1 MNMSNK
7 TTKKDM
13 YNALLRIADVQAND
27 EMVAFINHEIELLE
41 RKNSA
46 KKATPQQEENN
57 AIKVAM
63 LDIMTEPMTATQ
75 IMDVVEPMF
84 PNLERPL
91 TNQRISALLRQLGDD
106 GTQQINRFQKKR
118 VTYFV
123 AK

>member
-1 MNMSNK
+1 MTK

-13 YNALLRIADVQAND
+13 YNALLRIAEVQSND
-27 EMVAFINHEIELLE
+27 DMVAFINHEIELLE

-46 KKATPQQEENN
+46 KKTTPQQEENS

-75 IMDVVEPMF
+75 IMNAVASMF

-91 TNQRISALLRQLGDD
+91 TNQRISALLQQLGKR
-106 GTQQINRFQKKR
+106 GTQQVNKFQEKR
-118 VTYFV
+118 VIYFV
-123 AK
+123 KK

>member
-75 IMDVVEPMF
+75 IMDIVAPMF
-84 PNLERPL
+84 PNLEKPL

-106 GTQQINRFQKKR
+106 GTQQVNKFQKKR

>member
-1 MNMSNK
+1 MTK
-7 TTKKDM
+7 RTKKDM
-13 YNALLRIADVQAND
+13 YNALLKLAEVQSND
-27 EMVAFINHEIELLE
+27 DMVEFINHEIELLS

-46 KKATPQQEENN
+46 KRATPQQEENS

-63 LDIMTEPMTATQ
+63 LEVMTEPMTATQ
-75 IMDVVEPMF
+75 IMNAVEPMF

-91 TNQRISALLRQLGDD
+91 TNQRISALLRQLGDK
-106 GTQQINRFQKKR
+106 GTQQIIRFQEKR

>member
-1 MNMSNK
+1 MSNK

-27 EMVAFINHEIELLE
+27 EMIAFINHEIELLE

-57 AIKVAM
+57 AIKVAI

-75 IMDVVEPMF
+75 IMNAVAPMF

-106 GTQQINRFQKKR
+106 GTHQINRFQEKR

-123 AK
+123 RK

>member
-1 MNMSNK
+1 MNMKK
-7 TTKKDM
+7 TTKKEM
-13 YNALLRIADVQAND
+13 YNALLKIAEVQSND
-27 EMVAFINHEIELLE
+27 DMVAFINHEIELLN

-46 KKATPQQEENN
+46 KKATPQQEENS

-63 LDIMTEPMTATQ
+63 LDIMAEPMTATQ
-75 IMDVVEPMF
+75 IMNAVAPLF

-106 GTQQINRFQKKR
+106 GTQQINRFQKGR

-123 AK
+123 SK

>member
-1 MNMSNK
+1 MTK

-13 YNALLRIADVQAND
+13 YNALLRLAEVQAND
-27 EMVAFINHEIELLE
+27 KMVAFINHEIELLE

-63 LDIMTEPMTATQ
+63 IDIMTEPMTATQ
-75 IMDVVEPMF
+75 IMDAVEPMF

-91 TNQRISALLRQLGDD
+91 TNQRISALLRQLGKK
-106 GTQQINRFQKKR
+106 GTQQVNKFQEKR

-123 AK
+123 KK

>member
-1 MNMSNK
+1 MSNK
-7 TTKKDM
+7 ITKKDM

-75 IMDVVEPMF
+75 IMDAVEPMF

>member
-1 MNMSNK
+1 MTK

-13 YNALLRIADVQAND
+13 YNALLRLADVQANA
-27 EMVAFINHEIELLE
+27 EMVAFINHEIELLN

-46 KKATPQQEENN
+46 KKTTPQQDENN

-63 LDIMTEPMTATQ
+63 IDVMTEPMTATQ
-75 IMDVVEPMF
+75 IMNAVAPMF

-106 GTQQINRFQKKR
+106 GTQQINHFQVKG

>member
-1 MNMSNK
+1 MTK

-13 YNALLRIADVQAND
+13 YNALLKIAEVQANN
-27 EMVAFINHEIELLE
+27 EIVAFINHEIELLE

-75 IMDVVEPMF
+75 IMDAVEPMF

-91 TNQRISALLRQLGDD
+91 TNQRISALLRQLGKD
-106 GTQQINRFQKKR
+106 GTQQIDRFQEKR

-123 AK
+123 RK

>member
-1 MNMSNK
+1 MSNK

-63 LDIMTEPMTATQ
+63 LDIMSEPMTATQ
-75 IMDVVEPMF
+75 IMNAIVPMF

-106 GTQQINRFQKKR
+106 GTQQVNKFQEKR

-123 AK
+123 KK

>member
-1 MNMSNK
+1 MK
-7 TTKKDM
+7 KVTKREM
-13 YNALLRIADVQAND
+13 YNALLAIAEVQAND
-27 EMVAFINHEIELLE
+27 DMVEFINHEIELLS

-46 KKATPQQEENN
+46 KKATPQQEENS

-63 LDIMTEPMTATQ
+63 IDIMTEPMTATQ
-75 IMDVVEPMF
+75 IMNAVASLF

-106 GTQQINRFQKKR
+106 GTQQINRFRKGR

-123 AK
+123 SK

>member
-1 MNMSNK
+1 MSNK
-7 TTKKDM
+7 ITKKDM
-13 YNALLRIADVQAND
+13 YNALLRLADVQANA
-27 EMVAFINHEIELLE
+27 EMVEFINHEIELLD

-46 KKATPQQEENN
+46 KRATPQQEENN

-63 LDIMTEPMTATQ
+63 IDIMSEPMTATE
-75 IMDVVEPMF
+75 IMNAVAPMF
-84 PNLERPL
+84 PNLEKPL

>member
-1 MNMSNK
+1 MTK

-13 YNALLRIADVQAND
+13 YNALLRLADVQANN

-46 KKATPQQEENN
+46 KRATPQQEENN

-63 LDIMTEPMTATQ
+63 IDIMTEPMTATQ
-75 IMDVVEPMF
+75 IMNAVAPMF

-106 GTQQINRFQKKR
+106 GTQQINRFQEKR

>member
-1 MNMSNK
+1 MSNK

>member
-1 MNMSNK
+1 MSMTK

-13 YNALLRIADVQAND
+13 YNALLRIAEVQSND
-27 EMVAFINHEIELLE
+27 DMVAFINHEIELLE
-41 RKNSA
+41 RKNST

-63 LDIMTEPMTATQ
+63 LDIMSEPMTATQ
-75 IMDVVEPMF
+75 IMNAVAPMF

-106 GTQQINRFQKKR
+106 GTQQINRFQEKR

-123 AK
+123 RK

>member
-1 MNMSNK
+1 MSNK

-27 EMVAFINHEIELLE
+27 EMIAFINHEIELLE

-75 IMDVVEPMF
+75 IMNAVAPMF

-106 GTQQINRFQKKR
+106 GTQQINRFQEKR

-123 AK
+123 RK

>member
-41 RKNSA
+41 RKNST

-57 AIKVAM
+57 AIKTAM

-75 IMDVVEPMF
+75 IMDIVAPMF
-84 PNLERPL
+84 PNLEKPL
-91 TNQRISALLRQLGDD
+91 TNQRISALLRQLGDK
-106 GTQQINRFQKKR
+106 GTQQINRFQEKR

-123 AK
+123 KK

>member
-1 MNMSNK
+1 MSNK

-27 EMVAFINHEIELLE
+27 EMVAFINHEIELLG

-75 IMDVVEPMF
+75 IMNTVEPMF
-84 PNLERPL
+84 PNLEKPL
-91 TNQRISALLRQLGDD
+91 TNQRISALLRQLGDK
-106 GTQQINRFQKKR
+106 GTQQINRFQEKR

-123 AK
+123 KK